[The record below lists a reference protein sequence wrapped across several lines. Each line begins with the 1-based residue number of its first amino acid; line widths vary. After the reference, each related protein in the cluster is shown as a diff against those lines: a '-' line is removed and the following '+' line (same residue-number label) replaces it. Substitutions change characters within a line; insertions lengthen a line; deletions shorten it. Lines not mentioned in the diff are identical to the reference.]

1 MSRTSSTSFL
11 FPAST
16 LGCALRVVAC
26 SLLLLS
32 AAIPAEAFGAAPVLN
47 PANGHYYEAVR
58 FQSLSQ
64 NFAFA
69 AALQAAAAKTH
80 LGVPGHLV
88 TITSKQEQDFL
99 EGVVRSGLTGP
110 FWMGASDAAV
120 EGEWRWVTGPE
131 AGQLFWKTEGMTPDY
146 FMLGTA
152 FGFES
157 WNRDRNSGKYY
168 EPNDVVEVV
177 GEDFATFEV
186 RSRIMLPNPYHR
198 NTVWNDL
205 PGESSRLFR
214 LQDFVR
220 GYVIEYS
227 IPESGS
233 AIMAVIVGA
242 ALLVRRDCTQSP

>member
-1 MSRTSSTSFL
+1 
-11 FPAST
+11 
-16 LGCALRVVAC
+16 
-26 SLLLLS
+26 
-32 AAIPAEAFGAAPVLN
+32 VLN

-58 FQSLSQ
+58 LPIASPNS
-64 NFAFA
+64 FAFA
-69 AALQAAAAKTH
+69 AALQTAAAKTH

-99 EGVVRSGLTGP
+99 ESVVVRSSIGP

-157 WNRDRNSGKYY
+157 WNRDRKSGKYF
-168 EPNDVVEVV
+168 EPNDVVPVV
-177 GEDFATFEV
+177 GEDFATFDV
-186 RSRIMLPNPYHR
+186 RSRVMLPDPYHR
-198 NTVWNDL
+198 TTVWNDL
-205 PGESSRLFR
+205 PGESSGSFDLRNW
-214 LQDFVR
+214 VS

-227 IPESGS
+227 IPEPCS

-242 ALLVRRDCTQSP
+242 ALLVRRNCTQSPSLPVIRRSGCGACDAPT